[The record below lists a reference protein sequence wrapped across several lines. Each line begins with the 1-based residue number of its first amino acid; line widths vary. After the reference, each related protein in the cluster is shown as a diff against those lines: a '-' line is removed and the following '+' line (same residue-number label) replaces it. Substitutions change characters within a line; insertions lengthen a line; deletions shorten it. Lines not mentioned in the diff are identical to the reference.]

1 MGAKDRVNG
10 NGIGKDGGKSS
21 SESFGES
28 VRRLGPENAVVDG
41 CLDEVESFNDVLIG
55 KDYNDYVEG
64 TLNLESSQIG
74 ERELLGCG
82 SHINRELFFISSW
95 RTSVPLSPKS
105 PSLPKQL
112 HFCGNYPTRRR
123 SPSFLISR
131 MNVYR
136 NHRPGFEAVS
146 DQKFWKGSGHV
157 LDGMLRK
164 QAQDAGLVRLFSV
177 FDLDEPTFLVRR
189 SFEAWLTDAIN
200 ILSRYDEGR
209 NMLPR
214 GIITVEAELLW

>member
-82 SHINRELFFISSW
+82 SHINPSMFFVFGPFAALGELQFLYLRNLPLYQSNS
-95 RTSVPLSPKS
+95 TSVHL
-105 PSLPKQL
+105 
-112 HFCGNYPTRRR
+112 R
-123 SPSFLISR
+123 
-131 MNVYR
+131 
-136 NHRPGFEAVS
+136 
-146 DQKFWKGSGHV
+146 KGSGHV